1 MEQTLTITETEVK
14 VNGKTV
20 AVITGDESY
29 ETLCDT
35 LYNLLRKDESVYLA
49 LYTLSNTPSRKDGVR
64 TSEVANFL
72 SMDRSNCT
80 KALERLLDAGRI
92 KVVGSTA
99 DNEGTELGR
108 PSRLWL
114 VR

>member
-1 MEQTLTITETEVK
+1 MNNTITVTETHIK
-14 VNGKTV
+14 VGNKTV
-20 AVITGDESY
+20 ATITGDESY
-29 ETLCDT
+29 ETLCDA

-92 KVVGSTA
+92 KVVGTTA
-99 DNEGTELGR
+99 DNDETELGR

-114 VR
+114 A

>member
-1 MEQTLTITETEVK
+1 MNNTITVTESEVR
-14 VNGKTV
+14 VGNKTV

-29 ETLCDT
+29 ETLCDA
-35 LYNLLRKDESVYLA
+35 LYALLRKDESVYLA
-49 LYTLSNTPSRKDGVR
+49 LHTLERTPNRTYGVR

-80 KALERLLDAGRI
+80 KALERLLEANRV

-99 DNEGTELGR
+99 DGEGAELGR
-108 PSRLWL
+108 PSRLW
-114 VR
+114 VTR